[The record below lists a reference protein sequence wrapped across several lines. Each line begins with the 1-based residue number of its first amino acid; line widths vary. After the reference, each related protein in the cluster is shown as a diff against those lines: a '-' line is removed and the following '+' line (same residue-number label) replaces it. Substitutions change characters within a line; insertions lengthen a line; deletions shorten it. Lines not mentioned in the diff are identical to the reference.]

1 MTRYTKGGSFELK
14 KNPNY
19 WKKGLPYLD
28 SVNVLIVPDPSAKLA
43 DLRAKK
49 VDLDEVSFSSLQ
61 PFRRSNPEAVVVKF
75 AGNQQGGIG
84 LNQKAPPFTD
94 IRVRQAVQLATNVQD
109 FINIA
114 WDGQGLQNPGCWWY
128 QHPYV
133 IPQDQAFK
141 YNPDK
146 AKALLAQAGVTNL
159 RFTAT
164 PNSPDRGA
172 GTSVQLFEIWQEQL
186 KKIGVQ
192 FDIETPD
199 AAKANQQIYLDKAF
213 QAYSYAQAAA
223 HEDPD
228 RFWMVFVYPKA
239 GRQPVNYQDLR
250 MVQYLEGQRAAKTIE
265 ERAQWYQKA
274 QLLNVEDPGY
284 IFLVTPYKFIAM
296 QPYVRNW
303 VPRASL
309 GSVTRN
315 SDEMWLDKS

>member
-1 MTRYTKGGSFELK
+1 MLEEAVVLGC
-14 KNPNY
+14 
-19 WKKGLPYLD
+19 KKGVFDEVRDLLPGHRATAL
-28 SVNVLIVPDPSAKLA
+28 LA

-49 VDLDEVSFSSLQ
+49 VDLGEIPFSQLQ
-61 PFRRSNPEAVVVKF
+61 PFRRSNAEAVIIKF
-75 AGNQQGGIG
+75 AGNVQGGFAV
-84 LNQKAPPFTD
+84 NQKAPPFTD
-94 IRVRQAVQLATNVQD
+94 IRVRQAVQMAINMDD
-109 FINIA
+109 FINIV
-114 WDGQGLQNPGCWWY
+114 WDGQAKQNPGCWWW

-159 RFTAT
+159 RSTGT
-164 PNSPDRGA
+164 PDSPDRGQRS
-172 GTSVQLFEIWQEQL
+172 TVQQMEIWQQQH

-192 FDIETPD
+192 MDIETPD
-199 AAKANQQIYLDKAF
+199 AAKANQQIYIDRAF
-213 QAYSYAQAAA
+213 QAYSYAQAAT

-239 GRQPVNYQDLR
+239 GRQPTNYQDAR
-250 MVQYLEGQRAAKTIE
+250 MSQYLEAQRTAKTVD

-274 QLLNVEDPGY
+274 QVLNIEDPGY
-284 IFLVTPYKFIAM
+284 IFLTTPYKFLAM

-303 VPRASL
+303 VPRASF